1 MNQIPK
7 VKGNFQRLDDQDFL
21 VLAQTIHS
29 AMSENPYFKTPNPS
43 LESLGTITDD
53 FAEKLT
59 ASNRRGSP
67 YDTAIKDEARVVLAE
82 LIHELSFYVNQ
93 VAKGKLSVLL
103 SSGITLSSTY
113 TKAVSP
119 AKVKGLQ
126 IKDGRQSGQMV
137 LSFEPQNNIR
147 LYKYRFTKNKTSTG
161 DLLWDEQEFNTTSSS
176 NNLIAEVT
184 PASTYYI
191 SVQAINS
198 AGIGDWSDPVSWIA
212 R

>member
-1 MNQIPK
+1 MKQILK

-21 VLAQTIHS
+21 VLARTIYS
-29 AMSENPYFKTPNPS
+29 AMSDNPYFKTPNPS

-53 FAEKLT
+53 FAIKLT

-67 YDTAIKDEARVVLAE
+67 YDTALKDEARVVLAE

-93 VAKGKLSVLL
+93 VGKGKLSVLL
-103 SSGITLSSTY
+103 SSGITLISPY
-113 TKAVSP
+113 NKAVSP
-119 AKVKGLQ
+119 TKVKGLQ

-147 LYKYRFTKNKTSTG
+147 LYKYRFTKNKTPTG
-161 DLLWDEQEFNTTSSS
+161 ELLWNEEELSTTSSS
-176 NNLIAEVT
+176 NNLIAELT
-184 PASTYYI
+184 PATTYYI

-198 AGIGDWSDPVSWIA
+198 AGVGDWSDPISWIA